1 MSLWAERRSLEL
13 AKDTFSRKGSLVAS
27 TVIEETYPA
36 IGPQVQ
42 ARARTGTP
50 SLVNLGIETQRCI
63 QALLMG
69 ARVRPLRKRHAV
81 WPW

>member
-27 TVIEETYPA
+27 TVIEETFPA

-42 ARARTGTP
+42 ARALRRTFFLIVP
-50 SLVNLGIETQRCI
+50 WIETQR
-63 QALLMG
+63 
-69 ARVRPLRKRHAV
+69 RV
-81 WPW
+81 